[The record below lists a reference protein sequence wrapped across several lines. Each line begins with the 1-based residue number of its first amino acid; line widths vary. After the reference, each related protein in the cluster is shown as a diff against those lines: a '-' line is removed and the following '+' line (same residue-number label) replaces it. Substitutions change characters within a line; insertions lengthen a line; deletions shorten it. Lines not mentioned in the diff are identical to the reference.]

1 MRYKLKEVSDIG
13 SSKRI
18 FARDYESAGVPF
30 YRGKE
35 ILQKINKKHISNKL
49 FISEDKFNDIKQKY
63 SVPKENDIL
72 ITAVG
77 TIGGIYLVK
86 KSDLPFYFKDG
97 NLIRVFNIKSNLVNP
112 QYLYYLLASVEGQ
125 NKINSIKIGSTQSA
139 LTIDDIRNI
148 EFDFPNI
155 ETQKNICNRLSPIE
169 KKISLN
175 NQINDNL
182 LELANVIFTKQ
193 INKDTTK
200 LSNIATIQNGYAFK
214 SKEYVAQKQLLI
226 LRTKNI
232 GSNHLFNKFDVVY
245 IDQDNFNEYK
255 KFAFKKFDTVLV
267 MVGASIGKT
276 GFITSNVLP
285 SLQNQNMWRF
295 RVKNSRMPGL
305 LLYEYVNYIN
315 KRVKGSASGSARSF
329 YRKELFND
337 FEVPIIDNNIF
348 TVFERIQLQI
358 NNIQVE
364 NNVLSKLRQELL
376 NKYF

>member
-182 LELANVIFTKQ
+182 EYLLQNIFEEKV
-193 INKDTTK
+193 NN
-200 LSNIATIQNGYAFK
+200 S
-214 SKEYVAQKQLLI
+214 
-226 LRTKNI
+226 
-232 GSNHLFNKFDVVY
+232 
-245 IDQDNFNEYK
+245 EYK
-255 KFAFKKFDTVLV
+255 KFKLTDIACYTNGLAMQKFRPTIDKLSLPVLKIRELAQGFTDPSSDRCSSNIRESVIVNTGDIIFSWSGTLLVKLWSGEKAGLNQHLFKVTSDKYPSWFIYEWTKFHLNEFQAIATDKATTMGHIKRSDL
-267 MVGASIGKT
+267 
-276 GFITSNVLP
+276 
-285 SLQNQNMWRF
+285 
-295 RVKNSRMPGL
+295 KNSIV
-305 LLYEYVNYIN
+305 YVPNNSTMKKLNALMEPIYSKKI
-315 KRVKGSASGSARSF
+315 
-329 YRKELFND
+329 EL
-337 FEVPIIDNNIF
+337 IK
-348 TVFERIQLQI
+348 
-358 NNIQVE
+358 E
-364 NNVLSKLRQELL
+364 NNELNQIKTTILR
-376 NKYF
+376 KFF